1 MTANLGGFTV
11 SFWVKFAGPT
21 FDQQSED
28 VFLFVGAWS
37 STASSR
43 GPALF
48 KNKMPVNT
56 WINVSYTFPN
66 AVTADHI
73 AIDLHPGG
81 QWQGAMYIDSV
92 LITGL

>member
-1 MTANLGGFTV
+1 MEFHRFQPRPGIVQKQDA
-11 SFWVKFAGPT
+11 
-21 FDQQSED
+21 
-28 VFLFVGAWS
+28 
-37 STASSR
+37 
-43 GPALF
+43 
-48 KNKMPVNT
+48 VNT